1 MRLYLKIIKQIK
13 NRDIMM
19 TIIIIIAAE
28 KERESNRLFEIN
40 RKKNMIIIICHMKE

>member
-28 KERESNRLFEIN
+28 KRERVTGYSKSTVKRI
-40 RKKNMIIIICHMKE
+40 